1 MLGIRL
7 RELRNEKEI
16 TQSELGKI
24 LNLSQRSI
32 SQYEL
37 GIRFPDEVVL
47 NLIAD
52 FFDVSLDYL
61 FGRTNIKNI
70 YKEWYRLM
78 IFNYWFI
85 SFFIKG
91 NFLRMKYKTSILL
104 VFLF

>member
-1 MLGIRL
+1 MFGIRL
-7 RELRNEKEI
+7 KELRQEKEI

-37 GIRFPDEVVL
+37 GIRFPDEIIL

-61 FGRTNIKNI
+61 FGRTNVRNI
-70 YKEWYRLM
+70 YKK
-78 IFNYWFI
+78 
-85 SFFIKG
+85 IK
-91 NFLRMKYKTSILL
+91 K
-104 VFLF
+104 

>member
-1 MLGIRL
+1 MFGIRL
-7 RELRNEKEI
+7 KELRQEKEI

-37 GIRFPDEVVL
+37 GIRFPDEIIL

-61 FGRTNIKNI
+61 FGRTNVKNI
-70 YKEWYRLM
+70 YKK
-78 IFNYWFI
+78 
-85 SFFIKG
+85 IK
-91 NFLRMKYKTSILL
+91 K
-104 VFLF
+104 

>member
-70 YKEWYRLM
+70 YK
-78 IFNYWFI
+78 
-85 SFFIKG
+85 
-91 NFLRMKYKTSILL
+91 
-104 VFLF
+104 

>member
-16 TQSELGKI
+16 TQSDLGKI

-70 YKEWYRLM
+70 YKE
-78 IFNYWFI
+78 
-85 SFFIKG
+85 
-91 NFLRMKYKTSILL
+91 
-104 VFLF
+104 

>member
-70 YKEWYRLM
+70 YK
-78 IFNYWFI
+78 N
-85 SFFIKG
+85 IK
-91 NFLRMKYKTSILL
+91 NNIY
-104 VFLF
+104 

>member
-78 IFNYWFI
+78 IFNY
-85 SFFIKG
+85 
-91 NFLRMKYKTSILL
+91 
-104 VFLF
+104 

>member
-1 MLGIRL
+1 MFGSRL
-7 RELRNEKEI
+7 KKLRQEKEI

-37 GIRFPDEVVL
+37 GIRFPDEIIL

-61 FGRTNIKNI
+61 FGRTNVKNI
-70 YKEWYRLM
+70 YKK
-78 IFNYWFI
+78 
-85 SFFIKG
+85 IK
-91 NFLRMKYKTSILL
+91 K
-104 VFLF
+104 

>member
-1 MLGIRL
+1 MFGSRL
-7 RELRNEKEI
+7 KKLRQEKEI

-37 GIRFPDEVVL
+37 GIRFPDEVIL

-70 YKEWYRLM
+70 YKNNL
-78 IFNYWFI
+78 
-85 SFFIKG
+85 
-91 NFLRMKYKTSILL
+91 
-104 VFLF
+104 

>member
-70 YKEWYRLM
+70 YKE
-78 IFNYWFI
+78 
-85 SFFIKG
+85 
-91 NFLRMKYKTSILL
+91 
-104 VFLF
+104 

>member
-1 MLGIRL
+1 MFGIRL
-7 RELRNEKEI
+7 KELRQEKEI

-37 GIRFPDEVVL
+37 GIRFPDEVIL

-70 YKEWYRLM
+70 YKNNL
-78 IFNYWFI
+78 
-85 SFFIKG
+85 
-91 NFLRMKYKTSILL
+91 
-104 VFLF
+104 